1 MHVTEM
7 IGADRQGPEPRRLI
21 AILLCG
27 FVLFVGVTGAAL
39 GGGGGRAP
47 AALLSGPVAST
58 GYWLVGSDGGVF
70 AYGQAHFYGSTGAM
84 TLNRPIVG
92 MASTPDGH
100 GYWMVASDGGV
111 FAYGDAGFFG
121 STGAEPLNNPVVA
134 MAASPSGHGYW
145 LVASD
150 GGVFAFGDAGFS
162 GSMGDR
168 HLNRPVVGLAAT
180 PSGAGYWMVAS
191 DGGVFAFG
199 DAGFHGSAAD
209 RALASPMVSIGMSA
223 TGQGYLM
230 GAGDGGVFTYGDAA
244 FLGSASGHTPIGTV
258 ADLLISADGGGYWMV
273 STDGAVLTFGS
284 APFFGSAAGL
294 ALVRPIVGMA
304 SSAGSTVNPQDY
316 SMSGDAPTALTPG
329 TSVTIDLR
337 VSNPN
342 SAPITLVSTITT
354 VTTSDPLC
362 GPANFTVTQRPTHAV
377 TVPAGASATLSELGV
392 APVDRPVVTMVDTG
406 ANQDACQDVRLTLHY
421 QGEAIG

>member
-1 MHVTEM
+1 
-7 IGADRQGPEPRRLI
+7 
-21 AILLCG
+21 
-27 FVLFVGVTGAAL
+27 
-39 GGGGGRAP
+39 
-47 AALLSGPVAST
+47 
-58 GYWLVGSDGGVF
+58 
-70 AYGQAHFYGSTGAM
+70 
-84 TLNRPIVG
+84 
-92 MASTPDGH
+92 
-100 GYWMVASDGGV
+100 
-111 FAYGDAGFFG
+111 
-121 STGAEPLNNPVVA
+121 
-134 MAASPSGHGYW
+134 
-145 LVASD
+145 
-150 GGVFAFGDAGFS
+150 
-162 GSMGDR
+162 
-168 HLNRPVVGLAAT
+168 
-180 PSGAGYWMVAS
+180 
-191 DGGVFAFG
+191 
-199 DAGFHGSAAD
+199 
-209 RALASPMVSIGMSA
+209 
-223 TGQGYLM
+223 M

-258 ADLLISADGGGYWMV
+258 SDLLISADDGGGYWMV
-273 STDGAVLTFGS
+273 TTDGAVLTFGS
-284 APFFGSAAGL
+284 ALFFGSAAGL

-421 QGEAIG
+421 EGEAIG

>member
-1 MHVTEM
+1 MSSRHRRTPVPNRGLSMHVTEM

-111 FAYGDAGFFG
+111 FAYGDAGF
-121 STGAEPLNNPVVA
+121 
-134 MAASPSGHGYW
+134 
-145 LVASD
+145 
-150 GGVFAFGDAGFS
+150 
-162 GSMGDR
+162 
-168 HLNRPVVGLAAT
+168 
-180 PSGAGYWMVAS
+180 
-191 DGGVFAFG
+191 
-199 DAGFHGSAAD
+199 HGSAAD

-294 ALVRPIVGMA
+294 SLIHI
-304 SSAGSTVNPQDY
+304 SE
-316 SMSGDAPTALTPG
+316 PTRQAEI
-329 TSVTIDLR
+329 SY
-337 VSNPN
+337 
-342 SAPITLVSTITT
+342 
-354 VTTSDPLC
+354 
-362 GPANFTVTQRPTHAV
+362 AV
-377 TVPAGASATLSELGV
+377 FCLKKK
-392 APVDRPVVTMVDTG
+392 
-406 ANQDACQDVRLTLHY
+406 
-421 QGEAIG
+421 